1 MYTRLST
8 LACCGLIF
16 LPALAQAQ
24 DSALH
29 ERINELESRLN
40 QPQHSFASNLDISG
54 VVELEAFS
62 QNKLGDN
69 DFDAD
74 LASIEVNIEAQVNP
88 WTQAH
93 VLLLH
98 EAGSDQDLVVDEG
111 FITLSF
117 AESAIQVIAGKQVM
131 PFGRFESNMISDP
144 LTLEMA
150 ETKDSAIITR
160 FGDDQLH
167 ASLYFFKGDV
177 QKSSRNNTTTQMG
190 ANLGYAIDTGDL
202 QLDFGLAYL
211 SDLTETEGSLD
222 ALANDDGLTYPVG
235 LIVTED
241 SLDTFVNYEG
251 DVIVQRHVP
260 SVALNTLVTA
270 GNWHA
275 IFEYIGATRSY
286 RASDLAFD
294 AKGAQPSSF
303 NVEFSRDFSL
313 AGKDLSVALAV
324 QGTDQALG
332 LQPTRQREMV
342 SASYALQ
349 AQTSLTVEYM
359 HASGYHPQHGS
370 SDASADVISV
380 QLAAEF

>member
-1 MYTRLST
+1 MNWRL
-8 LACCGLIF
+8 
-16 LPALAQAQ
+16 
-24 DSALH
+24 
-29 ERINELESRLN
+29 
-40 QPQHSFASNLDISG
+40 
-54 VVELEAFS
+54 FS

-69 DFDAD
+69 DEDAD
-74 LASIEVNIEAQVNP
+74 LATIEVSIEAQVNP

-111 FITLSF
+111 FITFSF

-150 ETKDSAIITR
+150 ETKDSAVITR

-222 ALANDDGLTYPVG
+222 ALANDDGH
-235 LIVTED
+235 
-241 SLDTFVNYEG
+241 
-251 DVIVQRHVP
+251 VIVQRHVP

-332 LQPTRQREMV
+332 LQATRQREMV